1 MKLTLDLS
9 TETSVGLRRLANEQD
24 LDLET
29 AAAIALREVPGC
41 PERIRNQASSF
52 TQCSVPIIATSVP
65 IESIKVRCECSFC

>member
-29 AAAIALREVPGC
+29 AAAIALREFLMLGGWIEVPLIDEETPTEG
-41 PERIRNQASSF
+41 NA
-52 TQCSVPIIATSVP
+52 
-65 IESIKVRCECSFC
+65 